1 MAEAERV
8 SQTVMT
14 PVQAEEVGF
23 SVSLPGLDLAT
34 LIQMASSQGQRLIV
48 RVGSQQHEGLLYFAS
63 GRLVHATAD
72 GFAGEPAVRR
82 MLLWSGGDFQVCERP
97 WPSQP
102 SIHTSIEALLLR
114 AAHSRDEDVR
124 QSQVPVPLVPPV
136 RALPSRDVLPTEPPV
151 SSMSPVSSLPHVPS
165 VSAASTTVAGT
176 GPRAVTMRREPPPIP
191 PPPALYPPSST
202 APLAPVP
209 SVASVAPV
217 APVARAESAIVASV
231 RVSEDGQVTTG
242 HGDGEALS
250 QLVSYTVRLATLAGA
265 HLGLG
270 PLDALY
276 ADLGDRRVV
285 VFNDDGDTVGLV
297 LTPGSTVNDLRRQL
311 GV

>member
-1 MAEAERV
+1 
-8 SQTVMT
+8 
-14 PVQAEEVGF
+14 
-23 SVSLPGLDLAT
+23 
-34 LIQMASSQGQRLIV
+34 
-48 RVGSQQHEGLLYFAS
+48 
-63 GRLVHATAD
+63 
-72 GFAGEPAVRR
+72 
-82 MLLWSGGDFQVCERP
+82 
-97 WPSQP
+97 
-102 SIHTSIEALLLR
+102 
-114 AAHSRDEDVR
+114 
-124 QSQVPVPLVPPV
+124 
-136 RALPSRDVLPTEPPV
+136 
-151 SSMSPVSSLPHVPS
+151 
-165 VSAASTTVAGT
+165 
-176 GPRAVTMRREPPPIP
+176 MRREPPPIP
-191 PPPALYPPSST
+191 PPPALYPPAST
-202 APLAPVP
+202 APLAPIP
-209 SVASVAPV
+209 SVTPPAPI
-217 APVARAESAIVASV
+217 ARAESSIIASV

>member
-1 MAEAERV
+1 MAEVERI

-14 PVQAEEVGF
+14 PVQAAEVGF

-34 LIQMASSQGQRLIV
+34 LIQMASSQAQRMIV
-48 RVGSQQHEGLLYFAS
+48 RVQSQQHEGLLYFAS

-82 MLLWSGGDFQVCERP
+82 MLLWSGGAFQVCDRP
-97 WPSQP
+97 WPSQT
-102 SIHTSIEALLLR
+102 SINTTIEALLLR

-124 QSQVPVPLVPPV
+124 QSQVPIPPV

-151 SSMSPVSSLPHVPS
+151 SSVA
-165 VSAASTTVAGT
+165 SAQTMPPTQAAT

-191 PPPALYPPSST
+191 PPPALLPPTSQ
-202 APLAPVP
+202 PPP
-209 SVASVAPV
+209 P
-217 APVARAESAIVASV
+217 ARVESAILASV
-231 RVSEDGQVTTG
+231 RVSEDGEVTAG